1 MWDQE
6 WRFLH
11 LWSSFSHKKDLMVII
26 NIATIRQC
34 NVTCSF
40 LMRAYVWWILPLPGT
55 NYIFAYNTVCI
66 YIKIIIPYTMHS
78 GRSLFK
84 DNCFFILQHPHKHSC
99 NYCSICRTLMAKET
113 KKDKKKCKNRL
124 FGRFFIWKGSLGTAW
139 VRSVLKC

>member
-1 MWDQE
+1 MCWINNDASCIFDL
-6 WRFLH
+6 RFLI
-11 LWSSFSHKKDLMVII
+11 KKDLMPILNII
-26 NIATIRQC
+26 TIEQC

-40 LMRAYVWWILPLPGT
+40 LMRVYFWWMLLLPGT
-55 NYIFAYNTVCI
+55 NKECIWDSRVTSVCI
-66 YIKIIIPYTMHS
+66 YIKIIIPYMMHS

-124 FGRFFIWKGSLGTAW
+124 FGRFFI
-139 VRSVLKC
+139 